1 MELKD
6 SLTKIRKAKGY
17 SQVQIAELLQTTQQ
31 QYSKYEI
38 GKQEMPIHH
47 VITLCEFYKVT
58 ANELIGI
65 DTFMTEGEAENKFNK
80 LFDKVIEIINWAE
93 YQEHISEDAASILIE
108 NINESKQDIEAK

>member
-17 SQVQIAELLQTTQQ
+17 SQAQIAEKLQTTQQ

-47 VITLCEFYKVT
+47 VITLCKFYGVT

-65 DTFMTEGEAENKFNK
+65 ETFMTEGEAKSKFNR
-80 LFDKVIEIINWAE
+80 LFSKIIDIIKWAE
-93 YQEHISEDAASILIE
+93 YEEHISEEVATLLLRTISETKD
-108 NINESKQDIEAK
+108 DIEME